1 MSRYMPHASAKHSFS
16 YDGNKLTSS
25 VNGSGS
31 AAYSYYANGNL
42 KSDSRRDLQF
52 RYDLLN
58 LPAVVTDT
66 TGQVIKAKYSYLAD
80 GTKLSVRDA
89 QNDGLNYR
97 GSFIYTVDRSVGSTD
112 VTEKLESISH
122 DEGRFL
128 ALSASAGVTTTQ
140 FIDTWHIRDHLGS
153 IRTVLD
159 ITRDTSEVSNP
170 TLAILEQ
177 NDYLPFGTRVN
188 ITAQA
193 YDPANRYRFNG
204 KEEQV
209 TGSLGLTDYGARF
222 YDCILP
228 RWTTQDPLA
237 EKYYST
243 SPYVFC
249 NNNPVNFV
257 DPDGRKIRVASEY
270 QEQFKDDLEAIFGD
284 KVELFSFED
293 EGLTLNV
300 SKRDFMNGLNRD
312 QKVLFRGL
320 YKALADNIE
329 TTVAYENNYSIEVD
343 GEVKNV
349 DIVKDWGGALY
360 DKDKQ
365 TIVVA
370 PDIGTVDVYP
380 DDFSSPVEVVQNT
393 TSGLFHEIGER
404 HESNEKIRG
413 SVIIYENYARRILKL
428 PERPYDFNHI
438 NPRTPYPIN

>member
-97 GSFIYTVDRSVGSTD
+97 GSFIYTVDGSVGSTD

-177 NDYLPFGTRVN
+177 NDYLPFGTR
-188 ITAQA
+188 IDIDSLA
-193 YDPANRYRFNG
+193 YDQSNRYRFNC

-222 YDCILP
+222 YDNTLP
-228 RWTTQDPLA
+228 RWTTPDPLA
-237 EKYYST
+237 EKYT
-243 SPYVFC
+243 NTLNVFAHTEFAAA
-249 NNNPVNFV
+249 VLLVVEIIFL
-257 DPDGRKIRVASEY
+257 
-270 QEQFKDDLEAIFGD
+270 DDLETALL
-284 KVELFSFED
+284 KS
-293 EGLTLNV
+293 TL
-300 SKRDFMNGLNRD
+300 
-312 QKVLFRGL
+312 
-320 YKALADNIE
+320 
-329 TTVAYENNYSIEVD
+329 
-343 GEVKNV
+343 
-349 DIVKDWGGALY
+349 
-360 DKDKQ
+360 
-365 TIVVA
+365 
-370 PDIGTVDVYP
+370 
-380 DDFSSPVEVVQNT
+380 SPVPVPPDYIR
-393 TSGLFHEIGER
+393 SL
-404 HESNEKIRG
+404 SCRG
-413 SVIIYENYARRILKL
+413 SVCFCAGPLSCFVYLFQGL
-428 PERPYDFNHI
+428 PA
-438 NPRTPYPIN
+438 

>member
-1 MSRYMPHASAKHSFS
+1 MR
-16 YDGNKLTSS
+16 
-25 VNGSGS
+25 
-31 AAYSYYANGNL
+31 
-42 KSDSRRDLQF
+42 
-52 RYDLLN
+52 
-58 LPAVVTDT
+58 VVTD
-66 TGQVIKAKYSYLAD
+66 AD
-80 GTKLSVRDA
+80 EEV
-89 QNDGLNYR
+89 
-97 GSFIYTVDRSVGSTD
+97 
-112 VTEKLESISH
+112 LEH
-122 DEGRFL
+122 
-128 ALSASAGVTTTQ
+128 
-140 FIDTWHIRDHLGS
+140 
-153 IRTVLD
+153 
-159 ITRDTSEVSNP
+159 
-170 TLAILEQ
+170 
-177 NDYLPFGTRVN
+177 NDYSGFGQRPESSTGR
-188 ITAQA
+188 
-193 YDPANRYRFNG
+193 ANRYRYNG
-204 KEEQV
+204 KEEQS
-209 TGSLGLTDYGARF
+209 TFGTPYSDYGARQ
-222 YDCILP
+222 YSSASG
-228 RWTTQDPLA
+228 RWLAVDPLA
-237 EKYYST
+237 EKYYSA
-243 SPYVFC
+243 SPYAFC

-370 PDIGTVDVYP
+370 PDIGTVEVYP

-428 PERPYDFNHI
+428 PERPYDLNHI